1 MVSAIIMLLALL
13 TAGLVIGVFAM
24 TLIELNQIDEIAS
37 GKSGYCADSDTL
49 PLHVGATSSSQV

>member
-24 TLIELNQIDEIAS
+24 ALIELNQIDEIAS
-37 GKSGYCADSDTL
+37 GKFGYCAGSDTL
-49 PLHVGATSSSQV
+49 PLQTGPTAPSQV